1 MHYIRNTVYALVIS
15 AAEFGSV
22 KSRKKCGYNLHV
34 FFCKY
39 NTLCSTYFIV
49 VVSAGNL
56 KGKIP

>member
-1 MHYIRNTVYALVIS
+1 MHYIRNAVYTLVIY

-22 KSRKKCGYNLHV
+22 KSRKYNLHV
-34 FFCKY
+34 FCKY

-56 KGKIP
+56 KGKIS